1 MGCLVLSE
9 CFMMVGDCRSSLYL
23 PDFLSVCPVSERG
36 VLKSSV
42 TMHSFISPWS
52 SVSVFPVAFVALLLG
67 A

>member
-1 MGCLVLSE
+1 
-9 CFMMVGDCRSSLYL
+9 MVDDCRSSLYL

-67 A
+67 T